1 MYNRKEVFFS
11 FQKAVVARVGL
22 FTPNGLSGLGCR
34 APASSG
40 LSAALM
46 SATLIND
53 ILILVGTG
61 AVLIF
66 FLVRGARENYGAFAL
81 SPGVLYSRQ
90 FFLAACPQNG
100 EWLCGARFLYS
111 WSVASAAPRAVRD

>member
-1 MYNRKEVFFS
+1 
-11 FQKAVVARVGL
+11 
-22 FTPNGLSGLGCR
+22 
-34 APASSG
+34 
-40 LSAALM
+40 M

-53 ILILVGTG
+53 ILILAGTD

-66 FLVRGARENYGAFAL
+66 FFLVRGRGKIMGLLPYHRGCYTHGN
-81 SPGVLYSRQ
+81 

-100 EWLCGARFLYS
+100 EWLFGARFLYS

>member
-1 MYNRKEVFFS
+1 MWGFLPQMGYRGLV
-11 FQKAVVARVGL
+11 VVA
-22 FTPNGLSGLGCR
+22 PS
-34 APASSG
+34 SSG

-53 ILILVGTG
+53 ILILADTD

-66 FLVRGARENYGAFAL
+66 SWFGARENYGAFAL

>member
-1 MYNRKEVFFS
+1 
-11 FQKAVVARVGL
+11 
-22 FTPNGLSGLGCR
+22 
-34 APASSG
+34 
-40 LSAALM
+40 M

-53 ILILVGTG
+53 ILILAGTD

-66 FLVRGARENYGAFAL
+66 FFLGSWARENYGAFAL

>member
-1 MYNRKEVFFS
+1 
-11 FQKAVVARVGL
+11 
-22 FTPNGLSGLGCR
+22 
-34 APASSG
+34 
-40 LSAALM
+40 M

-53 ILILVGTG
+53 ILILAGTG

-66 FLVRGARENYGAFAL
+66 SWIGARENYGAFAL

-90 FFLAACPQNG
+90 FFLAACPQNW